1 MELLNLNVEKSNMNC
16 TLCKM
21 TLIQIRQMLLNG
33 KSQKQILDYFNNNLC
48 ARVGK
53 SKDICTNFVDN
64 YGPVLLELIGKDIV
78 SNFKPLL
85 MSTSCKPRSL
95 FSFGQN
101 PDQICMMLGFCAS
114 TPKFEFS
121 DNLQVPTVKG
131 DTTCVICE
139 FTMNLLVK
147 YVNQNSSVVS

>member
-1 MELLNLNVEKSNMNC
+1 MNC

-21 TLIQIRQMLLNG
+21 TMIQIRQMLLNG

-78 SNFKPLL
+78 SRRK
-85 MSTSCKPRSL
+85 
-95 FSFGQN
+95 
-101 PDQICMMLGFCAS
+101 
-114 TPKFEFS
+114 
-121 DNLQVPTVKG
+121 
-131 DTTCVICE
+131 
-139 FTMNLLVK
+139 
-147 YVNQNSSVVS
+147 